1 MTKRNNQTY
10 LRVKSRNKI
19 RATQF
24 KKLDN
29 CSDDFLQVRLHGL
42 NLEEKID
49 VSTYHMDISRDQL
62 NRIKLIL
69 NEG

>member
-10 LRVKSRNKI
+10 LRVKSRAKI

-29 CSDDFLQVRLHGL
+29 CSDEFLQVRLHGL
-42 NLEEKID
+42 NLNEKID
-49 VSTYHMDISRDQL
+49 VETHHMDITRDQL

-69 NEG
+69 TEG